1 MYWDRRLKCAGY
13 QANLNQALESM
24 YSTSIFHTLIYSYY
38 GPKLTVTIL
47 TLVFLYRHLSTALF
61 HWIAHFWDF
70 TEICCLPSEYC
81 SFADMVLYS
90 LDDDDDDD
98 DDDSSDY
105 DSNHHGNVNCHI
117 AFLVCKF
124 YTLWW
129 LAYLPMGIALIE
141 KRILAV

>member
-1 MYWDRRLKCAGY
+1 
-13 QANLNQALESM
+13 
-24 YSTSIFHTLIYSYY
+24 
-38 GPKLTVTIL
+38 
-47 TLVFLYRHLSTALF
+47 
-61 HWIAHFWDF
+61 
-70 TEICCLPSEYC
+70 
-81 SFADMVLYS
+81 MVLYS